1 MGFPREM
8 AAHAFRGWIRSRLE
22 TCKTKGDEWMR
33 KGVWIIALLPIIILL
48 WIIGWTLFWIG
59 TEQQSE
65 LRETVKIVVPI
76 TEEITA

>member
-1 MGFPREM
+1 
-8 AAHAFRGWIRSRLE
+8 
-22 TCKTKGDEWMR
+22 MR

-59 TEQQSE
+59 TEQQAE
-65 LRETVKIVVPI
+65 PRETVKIVVPI